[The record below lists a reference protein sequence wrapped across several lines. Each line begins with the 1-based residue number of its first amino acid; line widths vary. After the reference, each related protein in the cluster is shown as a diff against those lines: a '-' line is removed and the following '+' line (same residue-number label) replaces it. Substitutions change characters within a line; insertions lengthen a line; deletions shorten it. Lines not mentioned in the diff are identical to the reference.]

1 MKATQLPLLLALLA
15 AGTGAAVASSGSLNE
30 FRPKV
35 LPVLVQVNAQ
45 GKVTTASP
53 AMELPPSL
61 VRLMR
66 ANLDEMISK
75 PATDRKGRPIASQF
89 IINLTLL
96 TTPNANGNYDAKF
109 SYVSTSPV
117 PAGSWYWVHIDGH
130 RLALASQDSFNRG
143 MRLRYDHRDMNR
155 NWNGPNYRA
164 APMPAMQNTI
174 RNAPGAAPARTPA
187 TGH

>member
-1 MKATQLPLLLALLA
+1 MKAIQLPLLLAMLA
-15 AGTGAAVASSGSLNE
+15 TGMGAVANTSGSLNE

-35 LPVLVQVNAQ
+35 LPVLVQVDAQ
-45 GKVTTASP
+45 GKVTKASP

-61 VRLMR
+61 DRLLR
-66 ANLDEMISK
+66 ANLNEMISK

-89 IINLTLL
+89 IINLTLS
-96 TTPNANGNYDAKF
+96 TTPNAGGNYDAKF

-143 MRLRYDHRDMNR
+143 MRLRYDHRDVGR

-164 APMPAMQNTI
+164 TPAPAMQNTI
-174 RNAPGAAPARTPA
+174 RNAPSATPARAPAA
-187 TGH
+187 GH